1 MIARRLAERM
11 EGHLW
16 IEGQESS
23 GDGRMSCLFRLPV
36 AVEDSTSPSAPS
48 YASSYGTASGY
59 GSKAWDAEAK
69 EARITAEARRLET
82 VRVGVH
88 TAANVVRQ
96 PEGGYAAIRLM
107 GGAML
112 EGIEAEALEIRL
124 KYEGYLARQ
133 EKLVARTLEL
143 EDRTLPTSL
152 WDSSLR
158 GVSHEAAEKLRTV
171 RPRTVGQAGRV
182 PGVSPADVTVLL
194 ILLRGAGVGAPVGVA
209 S

>member
-1 MIARRLAERM
+1 MVDDLVTRGTEEPYRLFTSQAENRLLLRHDNADARLAGHGRRLGLLTAKQH
-11 EGHLW
+11 G
-16 IEGQESS
+16 
-23 GDGRMSCLFRLPV
+23 
-36 AVEDSTSPSAPS
+36 AV
-48 YASSYGTASGY
+48 
-59 GSKAWDAEAK
+59 EAK